1 MSPPPPRML
10 WQIRGRALALDG
22 RPLVMGIVNVTPDS
36 FSDGG
41 EFLAADAAVA
51 HASRL
56 LAEGADILDVG
67 GQSTR
72 PQGAVPLSS
81 EEELR
86 RVLPVVSALAASQPH
101 AILSVDTVNAEVAE
115 AAIEAGVSIVN
126 DVSGLRLDPAM
137 ASLCANTG
145 VGVVVMHSRG
155 GVSSMATYE
164 HADYGG
170 EFLETML
177 SELRDCVRAV
187 ENAGVGREA
196 IAVDPGIGFA
206 KRPEH
211 SLRALACLPR
221 LVDWGYPVLV
231 GASRKRFIGQLT
243 GESRPAHR
251 VFGSVGAAVA
261 AYERGAAMVR
271 VHDVAP
277 TRAALDVAAA
287 IRHAGAAP

>member
-1 MSPPPPRML
+1 MSPRRPL
-10 WQIRGRALALDG
+10 WQVRRRALALDR

-41 EFLAADAAVA
+41 DFLAPDAAAA
-51 HASRL
+51 HGARL

-72 PQGAVPLSS
+72 PQGAAAVTT

-86 RVLPVVSALAASQPH
+86 RVLPVIAALAATHPD
-101 AILSVDTVNAEVAE
+101 AIVSVDTVNAEVAA
-115 AAIEAGVSIVN
+115 AAIEAGASIVN

-137 ASLCANTG
+137 ASVCAAAG

-155 GVSSMATYE
+155 GVSDMATYE

-170 EFLETML
+170 AFLETML
-177 SELRDCVRAV
+177 SELRARVQAV
-187 ENAGVGREA
+187 ESAGVARDA
-196 IAVDPGIGFA
+196 IAVDPGIGFS

-243 GESRPAHR
+243 GEARPAHR

-261 AYERGAAMVR
+261 AYERGASVVR
-271 VHDVAP
+271 VHDVAA

-287 IRHAGAAP
+287 IRGAGAAS

>member
-1 MSPPPPRML
+1 LS
-10 WQIRGRALALDG
+10 LD
-22 RPLVMGIVNVTPDS
+22 RPIVMGIVNVTPDS

-41 EFLAADAAVA
+41 EFLAPDAAVA
-51 HASRL
+51 HGARL

-72 PQGAVPLSS
+72 PQGAEPVSTD
-81 EEELR
+81 EELR
-86 RVLPVVSALAASQPH
+86 RVLPVLSALVTAHPEAL
-101 AILSVDTVNAEVAE
+101 LSVDTVNAGVAA
-115 AAIEAGVSIVN
+115 AAIDAGARIVN

-137 ASLCANTG
+137 AAVCAATE

-155 GVSSMATYE
+155 GVSDMATYE
-164 HADYGG
+164 HADYAND
-170 EFLETML
+170 FLTTML
-177 SELRDCVRAV
+177 DELRLRVREV
-187 ENAGVGREA
+187 ERAGVAPEN
-196 IAVDPGIGFA
+196 IALDPGIGFA

-243 GESRPAHR
+243 GETRPAHR

-261 AYERGAAMVR
+261 AYERGASIVR
-271 VHDVAP
+271 VHDVAA

-287 IRHAGAAP
+287 IRDAGDAP

>member
-1 MSPPPPRML
+1 
-10 WQIRGRALALDG
+10 
-22 RPLVMGIVNVTPDS
+22 MGIVNVTPDS

-41 EFLAADAAVA
+41 DFFAPDAAVA
-51 HASRL
+51 HGARL

-72 PQGAVPLSS
+72 PQGAAVVST

-86 RVLPVVSALAASQPH
+86 RVLPVIAALAATH
-101 AILSVDTVNAEVAE
+101 ADAIVSVDTVNAEVAA
-115 AAIEAGVSIVN
+115 AAIDAGAAIVN
-126 DVSGLRLDPAM
+126 DVSGLRLDAAM
-137 ASLCANTG
+137 APLCADMG

-155 GVSSMATYE
+155 GVSDMATYE

-170 EFLETML
+170 DFLETML
-177 SELRDCVRAV
+177 SELRERVRAV
-187 ENAGVGREA
+187 ERAGVAPDA
-196 IAVDPGIGFA
+196 IAVDPGIGFS

-211 SLRALACLPR
+211 SLRALACLEQ
-221 LVDWGYPVLV
+221 LVEWGHPVLV

-243 GESRPAHR
+243 GEGLPARR

-261 AYERGAAMVR
+261 AYERGASVVR

-287 IRHAGAAP
+287 IRNAGAAS

>member
-1 MSPPPPRML
+1 MFQARK
-10 WQIRGRALALDG
+10 RGAR
-22 RPLVMGIVNVTPDS
+22 
-36 FSDGG
+36 
-41 EFLAADAAVA
+41 
-51 HASRL
+51 
-56 LAEGADILDVG
+56 
-67 GQSTR
+67 
-72 PQGAVPLSS
+72 
-81 EEELR
+81 
-86 RVLPVVSALAASQPH
+86 
-101 AILSVDTVNAEVAE
+101 
-115 AAIEAGVSIVN
+115 IVN

-137 ASLCANTG
+137 ASVCATTD

-155 GVSSMATYE
+155 GVSTMATYE

-177 SELRDCVRAV
+177 SELLERVRAV
-187 ENAGVGREA
+187 ERAGVARDA
-196 IAVDPGIGFA
+196 IAVDPGLGFS
-206 KRPEH
+206 KRPEQ

-261 AYERGAAMVR
+261 AYERGASILR
-271 VHDVAP
+271 VHDVAS

-287 IRHAGAAP
+287 VRHAGAAP

>member
-1 MSPPPPRML
+1 MSAPRTI
-10 WQIRGRALALDG
+10 WQIRGRALALDR

-41 EFLAADAAVA
+41 DFFAPEAAVA
-51 HASRL
+51 HGTRL
-56 LAEGADILDVG
+56 LAEGADMLDVG

-72 PQGAVPLSS
+72 PQGAVPVGA
-81 EEELR
+81 EEERR
-86 RVLPVVSALAASQPH
+86 RVLPVVSALASSHPD
-101 AILSVDTVNAEVAE
+101 AILSVDTVNAEVAA
-115 AAIEAGVSIVN
+115 AAIEAGASIVN

-137 ASLCANTG
+137 ASLCARTG

-177 SELRDCVRAV
+177 TELRERVRAA
-187 ENAGVGREA
+187 ETAGVARDA

-206 KRPEH
+206 KRPEQ

-243 GESRPAHR
+243 GEGRPAHR

-261 AYERGAAMVR
+261 AYERGATMVR

-287 IRHAGAAP
+287 VRHAGAAQ

>member
-1 MSPPPPRML
+1 MSPSRTL
-10 WQIRGRALALDG
+10 WQVRGRALALDR

-41 EFLAADAAVA
+41 DFFAADAAIA
-51 HASRL
+51 HGSRL
-56 LAEGADILDVG
+56 LAVGADILDVG

-72 PQGAVPLSS
+72 PQGAAVVST

-86 RVLPVVSALAASQPH
+86 RVVPVVAALAAAHPD
-101 AILSVDTVNAEVAE
+101 ALLSVDTVNAQVAA
-115 AAIEAGVSIVN
+115 AAIDAGADIVN
-126 DVSGLRLDPAM
+126 DVSGLQLDPAM
-137 ASLCANTG
+137 APLCAATG

-155 GVSSMATYE
+155 GVSDMATYD

-170 EFLETML
+170 DFLETML
-177 SELRDCVRAV
+177 SELRDRVRTA
-187 ENAGVGREA
+187 ERAGVARDA

-243 GESRPAHR
+243 GEPRPAHR
-251 VFGSVGAAVA
+251 VHGSVGAAVA
-261 AYERGAAMVR
+261 AYERGASVLR

-287 IRHAGAAP
+287 IRSAGAAS